1 MLAAGGEL
9 DLHTTPVLRA
19 APIHVLARQPPPA
32 HLVKDLTASPS
43 STASACASRDDP
55 QTTHRS
61 ADQAHD
67 PVDQAGGHDGEGAAA

>member
-9 DLHTTPVLRA
+9 DLHATPVLRA

-32 HLVKDLTASPS
+32 HLVKGLTTSPS
-43 STASACASRDDP
+43 STASACASRDEP

-61 ADQAHD
+61 DQAHD
-67 PVDQAGGHDGEGAAA
+67 PADQAGGHDGEGAAA